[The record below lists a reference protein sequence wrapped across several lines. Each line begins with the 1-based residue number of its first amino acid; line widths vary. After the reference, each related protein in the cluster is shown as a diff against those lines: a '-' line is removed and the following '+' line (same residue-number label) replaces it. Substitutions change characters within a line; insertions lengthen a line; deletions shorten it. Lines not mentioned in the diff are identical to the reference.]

1 MKRRDVSEADDVF
14 RRSHT
19 KNERTRER
27 CFLVKKKNPTQILI
41 FLFRK
46 LLLNQG
52 LASVSQKEV
61 VAEALRGFSLSRHA
75 ASPRKRGG

>member
-1 MKRRDVSEADDVF
+1 MFFVVPTQR
-14 RRSHT
+14 
-19 KNERTRER
+19 KNERER

-75 ASPRKRGG
+75 ASPQKRGG

>member
-19 KNERTRER
+19 KNERTREM
-27 CFLVKKKNPTQILI
+27 FFGQKKNPTQILI

-75 ASPRKRGG
+75 ASPQKRGG